1 MTGAGL
7 LQFLVGLTSCEAS
20 CCGWCRCLDH
30 AGLRKLVVISAALQ
44 LVVVTALY
52 RPEKPPCALKASLR
66 EWFRM
71 HPRMSRCAV
80 LCRPC

>member
-1 MTGAGL
+1 M
-7 LQFLVGLTSCEAS
+7 
-20 CCGWCRCLDH
+20 DH

-52 RPEKPPCALKASLR
+52 RPGKPPCALEASPR
-66 EWFRM
+66 EWFRG
-71 HPRMSRCAV
+71 HPGMPRSVV